1 MSVIVTMTVSL
12 TMSDGVYIKTRV
24 AMMILMVLIL
34 IPMTSTLAMMV
45 DSGNDLG
52 GDGKDVAM

>member
-1 MSVIVTMTVSL
+1 
-12 TMSDGVYIKTRV
+12 
-24 AMMILMVLIL
+24 MMILMVLIL

-52 GDGKDVAM
+52 GDGKDVAV